1 MNAVKSRVDMAQ
13 NPDVINSLRRLGLNQ
28 YEAKSYYA
36 LCTSGKSTAGDL
48 AQIAVVARPRIY
60 DVLRS
65 LQDKGFV
72 AVQQGRPVKYAS
84 LPLGEAIKTL
94 KKKRHESL
102 AQEITK
108 IEEIGGSLASKMV
121 AASTQEPL
129 STEERVWTLKGR
141 DAIYSKLGSMID
153 GAKRHVTISSTS
165 SGVMRKFGE
174 HAKLFEKAKGRG
186 VKIHVVSQLEKQKA
200 AEISKLAKVSVASL
214 PTRFALADD
223 QALIFLSEEGTEPE
237 EETGVWLKAP
247 HLVETLKRT
256 IGE

>member
-1 MNAVKSRVDMAQ
+1 MNAVKSTVGMVQ

-36 LCTSGKSTAGDL
+36 LCTSGKGTAGDL
-48 AQIAVVARPRIY
+48 AQIAIVARPRIY

-72 AVQQGRPVKYAS
+72 AVQQGRPEKYAA

-108 IEEIGGSLASKMV
+108 IDEIGGSLANKLSAV
-121 AASTQEPL
+121 STAETAAS
-129 STEERVWTLKGR
+129 EEKVWTLKGR
-141 DAIYSKLGSMID
+141 DAIYSKLGSMIE
-153 GAKRHVTISSTS
+153 GAKRHVTISSTPH
-165 SGVMRKFGE
+165 GVLRKFSE

-200 AEISKLAKVSVASL
+200 SEISRLAKVSTASL

-247 HLVETLKRT
+247 HLVETLKQAIRD
-256 IGE
+256 